1 MGILV
6 INAGSSSLKLS
17 FFKQD
22 SAAAAALAESEP
34 GETIIVPDWDK
45 TIDLSKNG
53 ERADVHKE
61 FLRETLST
69 LWQGEGAL
77 LKSPEEI
84 KAVGHRVV
92 HGGPKYASSV
102 LVTDQVISDLKS
114 YHDLDPVHEPANTR
128 GIEDA
133 REILPGAK
141 HVAVFDTAYH
151 HNMPLA
157 SQVYAGPYSWYEERR
172 IRRFGFHG
180 INHNYCATRV
190 VKLLEQTS
198 RNVSLTEKSRVI
210 TCHLGG
216 GASLCASLDGQSQM
230 TTMGYTPLEGLMM
243 CTRSGSID
251 PGLIFILLKQGY
263 TQDELYEVLNKN
275 SGLAGVS
282 GVSGDLR
289 LVQKAMSEGNE
300 RARLAFDIYTQGLAS
315 NIAAL
320 VPYLGGLDALVFSG
334 GIGEHSAEVRAA
346 ACERL
351 AFAGIQIDPERNLA
365 HEKERD
371 ISAPRSVVRTFVI
384 AAGEEAAIASECDKF
399 L

>member
-22 SAAAAALAESEP
+22 AGTAAALAESKP
-34 GETIIVPDWDK
+34 GETIIIPDWDQ
-45 TIDLSKNG
+45 TIDLSKDG
-53 ERADVHKE
+53 DRADVHKE
-61 FLRETLST
+61 FLRATLSA
-69 LWQGEGAL
+69 LWQGESAIL
-77 LKSPEEI
+77 NSPDEI

-102 LVTDQVISDLKS
+102 LVTDEVISDLKS

-133 REILPGAK
+133 REILPDAK

-151 HNMPLA
+151 HNMPLS
-157 SQVYAGPYSWYEERR
+157 SQVYAGPYSWYEDRQ

-180 INHNYCATRV
+180 INHDYCTRRV

-198 RNVSLTEKSRVI
+198 RGLSFADKSRVI

-216 GASLCASLDGQSQM
+216 GASLCASLNGHSQM

-263 TQDELYEVLNKN
+263 SQNELYEVLNKS

-282 GVSGDLR
+282 GVGGDLR
-289 LVQKAMSEGNE
+289 LVQQAINEGNE
-300 RARLAFDIYTQGLAS
+300 RAKLAFDIYTQGLS
-315 NIAAL
+315 SSIAAL
-320 VPYLGGLDALVFSG
+320 IPYLGGLDALVFSG
-334 GIGEHSAEVRAA
+334 GIGEHSPAVRQA
-346 ACERL
+346 ACDRL

-365 HEKERD
+365 SEKERD
-371 ISAPRSVVRTFVI
+371 ISAPKAAVRTFVI